1 MDQFTRTTNLVLE
14 AHQDTAYEK
23 FLKARQAGAVKIH
36 KAAAAKGGPATLTAQ
51 HFKAKAVPYKIAL
64 EHASDEHRSKVY
76 AEHAEKC
83 LEQLKSWKTMTQ
95 RDFQTIMGELEVWGE
110 VYIKSLGNAV

>member
-14 AHQDTAYEK
+14 AHQDTAYET

-64 EHASDEHRSKVY
+64 EHASDEHRDKVY
-76 AEHAEKC
+76 AEHAERC
-83 LEQLKSWKTMTQ
+83 LKQLKSWKTMTQ

-110 VYIKSLGNAV
+110 VYIKSIK